1 MSDPHGK
8 SSVDGS
14 RFGEE
19 VAHDAA
25 RAGEEARRTGERYA
39 EELQGTAAERI
50 EHIAGG
56 LEAAADRLRGDED
69 MVARQVSGAAR
80 ALADFAGRLQGQSFM
95 ETVREVE
102 DFGRRHR
109 ARFRGLAGAVGL
121 GLGRAAKAR
130 PPDHGPGAQA
140 PAPYPPGQTTA
151 AAGTPAASPLG
162 EGGTTTPQSP
172 GGLR

>member
-102 DFGRRHR
+102 DFGRRHPSMFMGF
-109 ARFRGLAGAVGL
+109 AVAVG
-121 GLGRAAKAR
+121 
-130 PPDHGPGAQA
+130 
-140 PAPYPPGQTTA
+140 
-151 AAGTPAASPLG
+151 
-162 EGGTTTPQSP
+162 
-172 GGLR
+172 